1 MPLRPRP
8 LPRPLDAERLLRKLA
23 TDPGVVRVMVEH
35 EFVVGALC
43 EMDPEDGALR
53 RRLGLEQQGACTL
66 GYNENA
72 GARIHMRLRDDALR
86 AMRPYRELVNTVSSS
101 ARANW
106 S

>member
-1 MPLRPRP
+1 MASRGMLPPRQWVIGATYLASIGG
-8 LPRPLDAERLLRKLA
+8 LPHVYEGPSK
-23 TDPGVVRVMVEH
+23 
-35 EFVVGALC
+35 
-43 EMDPEDGALR
+43 
-53 RRLGLEQQGACTL
+53 LGLEQQGACTL